1 MKNVQCLLFQND
13 LVVIAEVIEVMSEIG
28 DPDCKLVNPF
38 RILGRHE
45 AKDKSPEDRIV
56 PWLDFTEQS
65 DIMVRSS
72 DILTF
77 VEPAPQLLAHYMT
90 LID

>member
-28 DPDCKLVNPF
+28 DPDCKLVKPF

-45 AKDKSPEDRIV
+45 APDMTYMLPDWLQFWVRIEV
-56 PWLDFTEQS
+56 
-65 DIMVRSS
+65 
-72 DILTF
+72 
-77 VEPAPQLLAHYMT
+77 
-90 LID
+90 

>member
-1 MKNVQCLLFQND
+1 MNVQCLIFQND
-13 LVVIAEVIEVMSEIG
+13 LVVIAEVVEVMSEIG
-28 DPDCKLVNPF
+28 DPDCKLINPY
-38 RILGRHE
+38 RILDDP
-45 AKDKSPEDRIV
+45 DKSPEDRIV

-77 VEPAPQLLAHYMT
+77 VEPTPQLLAHYRT

>member
-1 MKNVQCLLFQND
+1 MNVQCLLFQND
-13 LVVIAEVIEVMSEIG
+13 LVVIAEVVEVMSEIG
-28 DPDCKLVNPF
+28 DPDCKLLNPF
-38 RILGRHE
+38 RILDDP
-45 AKDKSPEDRIV
+45 DKSPEDRIV

-72 DILTF
+72 DVLTF
-77 VEPAPQLLAHYMT
+77 VEPAPQLLAHYRS

>member
-1 MKNVQCLLFQND
+1 
-13 LVVIAEVIEVMSEIG
+13 VVIAEVVEVMSEIG
-28 DPDCKLVNPF
+28 DPDCKLIHPF
-38 RILGRHE
+38 RIMGRHE
-45 AKDKSPEDRIV
+45 AKDKSPEERIV

>member
-1 MKNVQCLLFQND
+1 MNIQCLLFQND
-13 LVVIAEVIEVMSEIG
+13 LVVIAEVVEVMSEIG
-28 DPDCKLVNPF
+28 DPDCKLVKPF
-38 RILGRHE
+38 RILDDP
-45 AKDKSPEDRIV
+45 DKSPEDRIV

>member
-1 MKNVQCLLFQND
+1 MNVQCLLFQND

-28 DPDCKLVNPF
+28 DPDCKLVKPF

-45 AKDKSPEDRIV
+45 GPPDMTPEERIQ

-77 VEPAPQLLAHYMT
+77 VEPDPSVAAHIT
-90 LID
+90 

>member
-1 MKNVQCLLFQND
+1 MNVQCLIFQND
-13 LVVIAEVIEVMSEIG
+13 LVVIAEVVEVMSEIG
-28 DPDCKLVNPF
+28 DPDCKLINPY
-38 RILGRHE
+38 RILDDP
-45 AKDKSPEDRIV
+45 DKSPEDRIV

-77 VEPAPQLLAHYMT
+77 VEPAPQLLAHYRT

>member
-1 MKNVQCLLFQND
+1 MNVQCLLFQND

-28 DPDCKLVNPF
+28 DPDCKLVKPF

-45 AKDKSPEDRIV
+45 APDMTHEERIQ

>member
-1 MKNVQCLLFQND
+1 MNVQCLLFQND
-13 LVVIAEVIEVMSEIG
+13 LVVIAEVVEVMSEIG
-28 DPDCKLVNPF
+28 DPDCKLLNPF
-38 RILGRHE
+38 RILDDP
-45 AKDKSPEDRIV
+45 DKSPEDRIV

-77 VEPAPQLLAHYMT
+77 VEPASQLLAHYMT